1 MKRRFRLALAVAALA
16 AAPAFAQPAKPGA
29 HVVQDPHYGDTL
41 FWFFQDKWFESIT
54 GLMVSQHFE
63 RVQKHAD
70 EAEVLRGGM
79 LLSYGLHKEAGEV
92 FARLIERNAAPPVR
106 DRAWYF
112 LAKVR
117 YQRGLVGPAH
127 EALDKVEKPLPGE
140 LEDERQLL
148 AAQIRMAEG
157 DYAGA
162 KELLSAIKPGP
173 GSASQYARFNLG
185 VSLIKLG
192 ETEQGNA
199 MLEALGKMPAAN
211 EEMKSLR
218 DRANVALGFAAL
230 ADHRAAAARDSL
242 QRVRLNGP
250 QSNKALLAFGWAAA
264 ELKNPKDALVP
275 WDELG
280 QRDLADAAVL
290 ESKIAL
296 PYAYAELGAVGRAMD
311 GYNQAIELF
320 EGERRRLDESITA
333 IRGGALVKG
342 LLESNQNAQMSAF
355 ASIRS
360 LPEMPHAGHLAQLLA
375 GHEFQESFKNLRDL
389 QFLERNLE
397 DWTNRLDTFKDMLEN
412 RRQAFAQRLPEVRK
426 RAGETGLPALER
438 QQAALAAELAKAE
451 AETDANAFIDE
462 RQRGLLERMR
472 NVYQGLWQNKDPE
485 LAERARRLSG
495 ALTWELAHDFP
506 ARLWEAQKGLKAAE
520 KALAE
525 AKQRD
530 AALAKAQQEEPQRF
544 ERFSQRI
551 AELAARVNGSLRLVA
566 ALGRAQRGELQDM
579 AVAELESQKER
590 LDIYAAQ
597 ARLALAQLQD
607 RAQLAGRGEPDAK
620 R

>member
-1 MKRRFRLALAVAALA
+1 MKRRLSIALA
-16 AAPAFAQPAKPGA
+16 AALLAAGPACAADAKPGP

-41 FWFFQDKWFESIT
+41 FWFFQDRWFESIT
-54 GLMVSQHFE
+54 GLMVSQHFD
-63 RVQKHAD
+63 RVQHHAD

-117 YQRGLVGPAH
+117 YQRGLVGPAR
-127 EALDKVEKPLPGE
+127 EALDKVERPLPGE

-185 VSLIKLG
+185 VTLIKLG
-192 ETEQGNA
+192 DVEGGNA
-199 MLEALGKMPAAN
+199 LLDEVGKMPAPN

-242 QRVRLNGP
+242 QRVRLQGP

-296 PYAYAELGAVGRAMD
+296 PYAYAELGAIGRAMD
-311 GYNQAIELF
+311 GYNEAIDLF
-320 EGERRRLDESITA
+320 EGERKRLDESIAA
-333 IRGGALVKG
+333 IRSGALVKG

-375 GHEFQESFKNLRDL
+375 SHEFQESFKNLRDL
-389 QFLERNLE
+389 QFLEHNLE
-397 DWTNRLDTFKDMLEN
+397 DWQNRLATFDDMLAN

-426 RAGETGLPALER
+426 RASETDLPALEKKR
-438 QQAALAAELAKAE
+438 DALAAELAKVE
-451 AETDANAFIDE
+451 ADSDANAFVDE
-462 RQRGLLERMR
+462 RQRRLLERMG
-472 NVYQGLWQNKDPE
+472 NVYQGLWQSKDPE

-495 ALTWELAHDFP
+495 ALTWELAHEFP
-506 ARLWEAQKGLKAAE
+506 IRLWEAKKALKAADQ
-520 KALAE
+520 ALAE
-525 AKQRD
+525 AKQHD
-530 AALAKAQQEEPQRF
+530 AALAKAQLEEPQRF
-544 ERFSQRI
+544 ERFAQRI
-551 AELAARVNGSLRLVA
+551 AELSGRVGGSLRLVA

-579 AVAELESQKER
+579 AAAELESQKER

-607 RAQLAGRGEPDAK
+607 RAQLAGRGDTDAK